1 MYEIFSF
8 GRIPFGLHMDDL
20 EAQRRIIA
28 GYLPGSRPSYAPV
41 KFYNNVFLRIWKK
54 VNFLISDIKT
64 SFSV

>member
-1 MYEIFSF
+1 
-8 GRIPFGLHMDDL
+8 MDDL

-54 VNFLISDIKT
+54 VNFLISDLKT